1 MNDRQ
6 PTLWQVALSVLAAF
20 FGVQSERN
28 RERDFKHGRFSHFVI
43 IGLIATLVFVLIIY
57 GIVQLVVN
65 LAGV

>member
-1 MNDRQ
+1 MSDRQ

-20 FGVQSERN
+20 FGVQSNKN

-43 IGLIATLVFVLIIY
+43 IGLTATLVFVLMIY
-57 GIVQLVVN
+57 GIVRLVVH

>member
-1 MNDRQ
+1 MSDRQ

-20 FGVQSERN
+20 FGVQSNKN

-43 IGLIATLVFVLIIY
+43 IGLIATLLFALIIY
-57 GIVQLVVN
+57 GIVRLVVH